1 MVQPLKVVTLSI
13 PADLYKK
20 LCGIARA
27 QQRTPA
33 ETLKIAIDLL
43 SVALPHVND
52 AAPKPFVPR
61 PRNPPARP
69 TP

>member
-27 QQRTPA
+27 QQRTPF

-43 SVALPHVND
+43 SVALPHINTET
-52 AAPKPFVPR
+52 PKPFVPR
-61 PRNPPARP
+61 PRKPADRP